1 MIFQQLR
8 VLKFWKVE
16 WVWAFHPPM
25 NAFSLM
31 MVFSLSLSL
40 SLSTP
45 ARLTLM
51 ASGGV
56 TTLQIPLA
64 MAVED
69 MFGGSYFEVNV
80 FLLLVHL
87 PLFAFSVFLWQ
98 RKL

>member
-1 MIFQQLR
+1 
-8 VLKFWKVE
+8 
-16 WVWAFHPPM
+16 
-25 NAFSLM
+25 
-31 MVFSLSLSL
+31 
-40 SLSTP
+40 
-45 ARLTLM
+45 M

-56 TTLQIPLA
+56 TTLQIVLA
-64 MAVED
+64 IAVED